1 MVLRVGLT
9 GGIAAGKSEV
19 SARLALHGAVVID
32 ADKLAREVV
41 EPGTPGLAEVVI
53 AFGPSVLDCSGGLDR
68 AALGE
73 LVFADDAARARLEA
87 ITHPRVRA
95 RAAEMEVVAPSDSVV
110 VHDIPLL
117 VETGQADDFD
127 VVVVV
132 DCPVEIQIERL
143 SGRSGITA
151 AQAKARVAAQAT
163 REQRLAAADHV
174 ISNTGSLDELRAG
187 TDRLW
192 EALAGRA
199 GAIE

>member
-19 SARLALHGAVVID
+19 SARLARHGAVVID

-53 AFGPSVLDCSGGLDR
+53 AFGPDVLDRSGELDR
-68 AALGE
+68 AALGQ

-95 RAAEMEVVAPSDSVV
+95 RAAEMEVAAPSDSVV

-151 AQAKARVAAQAT
+151 AQARARIAAQAT
-163 REQRLAAADHV
+163 RQQRLAAADHV
-174 ISNTGSLDELRAG
+174 ISNTGSLDELRAA

-192 EALAGRA
+192 ETLAART